1 VKVTKPGQ
9 PSCRRCPGNR
19 AAKYHSSMRA
29 GRNMLISAFPSRGGP
44 GQVAVYDH
52 RDGPVLPLRQP
63 STAAPLGTTTQGTN
77 MWGAEGTLA
86 ASRSL

>member
-29 GRNMLISAFPSRGGP
+29 GRNMLISAFPSRGC
-44 GQVAVYDH
+44 DH
-52 RDGPVLPLRQP
+52 RDGPVLPLERQP
-63 STAAPLGTTTQGTN
+63 STAAPVGTTTQGTN